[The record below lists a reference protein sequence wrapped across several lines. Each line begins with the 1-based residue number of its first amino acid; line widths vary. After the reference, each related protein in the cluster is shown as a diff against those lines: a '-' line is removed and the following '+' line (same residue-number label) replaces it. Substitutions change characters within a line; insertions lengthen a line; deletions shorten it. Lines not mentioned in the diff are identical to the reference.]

1 MISDNFKV
9 FHGRK
14 FISSDY
20 AIYKN
25 YLYRATHIKDNDV
38 ELVSEDK
45 ISLDIGF
52 VKYVIEGNI
61 PAGIPD
67 IYIKKVNKT
76 ELDELFK
83 IEYFAEYEGLSFQ
96 IVTINSLRKTVTIG
110 TNNAEIADRYDFIHP
125 DKYYFEKELPL
136 NDVQVVEEK
145 IDLPNDK
152 GVVDFNYVN

>member
-61 PAGIPD
+61 SAGTPD

-83 IEYFAEYEGLSFQ
+83 IEYFAEYEGL
-96 IVTINSLRKTVTIG
+96 
-110 TNNAEIADRYDFIHP
+110 
-125 DKYYFEKELPL
+125 
-136 NDVQVVEEK
+136 
-145 IDLPNDK
+145 
-152 GVVDFNYVN
+152 